1 MSQPCEWL
9 KSGAERSVP
18 GKGVA
23 VRNLLVVFAAGAVLV
38 AGAATAAAQ
47 SSAAR
52 SRPLSVP
59 VLVDQALRQ
68 VEPPSLAEPEPR
80 RRWSAPRLLLG
91 VGMAAFGVYHA
102 LHERRCRLTGNLN
115 GSVHPAFD
123 SGVAVAP
130 DPPVLYATLRVGYG
144 NARDPSTSRRSGAC
158 ALDWTFD
165 SQEIWTDESV
175 HGRVLSYAD
184 PDSLRSWTFSE
195 ASRAPG
201 PPGADQLER
210 MRGSLGA
217 EEYIPQENV
226 YVGVAAAVAG
236 GLFAAL
242 FSRVDAAPVDVA
254 ALPGGARLSLRL
266 GF

>member
-1 MSQPCEWL
+1 MP
-9 KSGAERSVP
+9 K
-18 GKGVA
+18 
-23 VRNLLVVFAAGAVLV
+23 LLVVLTAAAVLV
-38 AGAATAAAQ
+38 AGSATAVAQ
-47 SSAAR
+47 PSAVR
-52 SRPLSVP
+52 SRPLSAP
-59 VLVDQALRQ
+59 VLVEQALRQ
-68 VEPPSLAEPEPR
+68 VERPSPAEPEPR

-91 VGMAAFGVYHA
+91 VGIASFGVYHA
-102 LHERRCRLTGNLN
+102 LHERRCRLTGSLN
-115 GSVHPAFD
+115 GSAPPAFD
-123 SGVAVAP
+123 TGVAVSP

-144 NARDPSTSRRSGAC
+144 NARDPSTDRRSGAC
-158 ALDWTFD
+158 AFDWTFD
-165 SQEIWTDESV
+165 SQELWIDESV

-184 PDSLRSWTFSE
+184 PDSLRAWTFAE

-217 EEYIPQENV
+217 EEYIPKENV

-236 GLFAAL
+236 GLLAAL